1 MGGKGLEIKAVL
13 SDPDSA
19 DMRLILCLL
28 FIFSQAEC
36 NLRKTRNACM
46 CACYGETES
55 EPALPLYQVTWFVH
69 SFLVPLGLCAF

>member
-46 CACYGETES
+46 CACYGDGE
-55 EPALPLYQVTWFVH
+55 
-69 SFLVPLGLCAF
+69 